1 MFWVV
6 ILALHPCGGTA
17 QMYYS
22 STKYAN
28 LAETYG
34 YFVVY
39 GNAPRSQ
46 QCWDVNTNETRAV
59 HNGGGDALGLANVA
73 RYAIQN
79 WGVPA
84 SKVFVTGSSS
94 GAMMTNVM
102 AAAYPDLFIAAAVDS
117 GVPYGCWAGPNT
129 QSDCPAGRDIRTA
142 QAWVNNLCPQI
153 DPVFL
158 I

>member
-1 MFWVV
+1 V

-17 QMYYS
+17 EFYYT
-22 STKYAN
+22 STKYAS

-34 YFVVY
+34 YFVIY

-73 RYAIQN
+73 RYAVAR

-84 SKVFVTGSSS
+84 DKVFVTGSSS

-102 AAAYPDLFIAAAVDS
+102 AAAYPDLFSAAAVGS
-117 GVPYGCWAGPNT
+117 GVPYGCWAGPDT
-129 QSDCPAGRDIRTA
+129 KSACPAGRDIRTA
-142 QAWVNNLCPQI
+142 QAWVRRPFPPFCFKAI
-153 DPVFL
+153 
-158 I
+158 